1 MEKFGLR
8 NDYNSMSLDREEIL
22 LYLSL
27 GKRTPQNESEK
38 QMLKEIKEI
47 HDRGLIVDIP
57 FND

>member
-1 MEKFGLR
+1 MDTFGLR
-8 NDYNSMSLDREEIL
+8 KDYNSMSLEKEEIL

-27 GKRTPQNESEK
+27 GKRTPQNESEE

-47 HDRGLIVDIP
+47 RERGQIVDIP